1 MVTLRQNGIDEQ
13 WSPNF
18 TLYTIYIYKDYE
30 SQWNHP
36 SLNVRKMCF
45 WGSCVGLMIKIKKY
59 SAVEIKK
66 YSSIKYI
73 NK

>member
-1 MVTLRQNGIDEQ
+1 MNNEALTLH
-13 WSPNF
+13 F
-18 TLYTIYIYKDYE
+18 TQFTYTCTRTM
-30 SQWNHP
+30 NHNEIILVWM
-36 SLNVRKMCF
+36 SEGCVFL
-45 WGSCVGLMIKIKKY
+45 GSCVGLMIKIKKY